1 MFPLFL
7 AALGKI
13 FLRHSPCQ
21 VAYWSSRIYQQM
33 AVCVCSMRDQA
44 YPTVDVKMTEGQR
57 SPGGQSCFDLLDVVY
72 VERREQNKVSQ
83 TIS

>member
-1 MFPLFL
+1 
-7 AALGKI
+7 
-13 FLRHSPCQ
+13 
-21 VAYWSSRIYQQM
+21 M